1 MSGNS
6 SINPVY
12 TPPVV
17 LPFNPAGLAR
27 PMQNL
32 LAPVVPYVLD
42 TVYHPIQSA
51 FTPVPQGGSS
61 GPSGVSG
68 PYALPDGQ
76 SLGEAAGGTR
86 AQPFDVTMSQLATAV
101 YGTRGNPPEGW
112 SAVGDDTLRAH
123 GIDNPAAW
131 RQEFLGG
138 GQVTSAQQFKAE
150 VYTDGEGN
158 FVLSYRGTAEGAP
171 DWGNNFRQGTGF
183 ETHDFGDKFSDTAVN
198 TAVEFADRFGNGRND
213 NLAITGHSQGGGL
226 ASVGSL
232 ASGIPAVTFDASGIH
247 PNTLDRMGFSPEAA
261 REFADNGGIRA
272 YSLDGD
278 MLSQAQESWI
288 TGLVAPDA
296 LGTRIIV
303 EPGPAAEHTV
313 FGRGAEVEL
322 DGLSPAQRAVVNA
335 LVEGAR
341 HSNLPLIG
349 TVGDLAYAA
358 MSHNPNVLTA
368 AMIEREPWQAGYE
381 NPSDFGRDLQDAI
394 PDAVKD
400 DYALN
405 THDFIAD
412 IDQVV
417 QTDFANGDYVQG
429 AASIV
434 GDLGEGFFNSVG
446 DTVSGFG
453 GEWAGGVRDQAGEW
467 ADGLRGQGPL
477 GMGDVAAVV
486 VEGFGGA
493 GAWALETGGGAFEWA
508 ADTVGS
514 GFEFMADRGGE
525 FAQGA
530 VDGFVSGVRATVD
543 GAGYVVD
550 AVATGV
556 DNAITTVSNGWNSG
570 VEIAAEAWDGAVD
583 VVSTG
588 WDNTTSAVSTGWNN
602 TVDAVSSGA
611 SWVNDK
617 MPWNW

>member
-1 MSGNS
+1 MLHARLDNDPASGIHLRS
-6 SINPVY
+6 LQAA
-12 TPPVV
+12 PP
-17 LPFNPAGLAR
+17 PAA
-27 PMQNL
+27 QAAN
-32 LAPVVPYVLD
+32 APALQPLQGHHEPG
-42 TVYHPIQSA
+42 YHPQLSA
-51 FTPVPQGGSS
+51 LASAAAPAPLCA
-61 GPSGVSG
+61 PSGVG
-68 PYALPDGQ
+68 PGGLSAV
-76 SLGEAAGGTR
+76 AGGQQ
-86 AQPFDVTMSQLATAV
+86 AQEFDVVLSQLATAV
-101 YGTRGNPPEGW
+101 YEGRPAPPAGW
-112 SAVGDDTLRAH
+112 SAVTDADLAAA
-123 GIDNPAAW
+123 GIADPAAW
-131 RQEFLGG
+131 RAQYLDGG
-138 GQVTSAQQFKAE
+138 DQLLAQHFKAGI
-150 VYTDGEGN
+150 YRDCDGN
-158 FVLSYRGTAEGAP
+158 FVLAYRGTDGTGA
-171 DWGNNFRQGTGF
+171 DWMNNFRQGAGF
-183 ETHDFGDKFSDTAVN
+183 TTSDQVDKFSGLAAQ
-198 TAVEFADRFGNGRND
+198 TAVEFERRFGTTDASGNAT

-247 PNTLDRMGFSPEAA
+247 PNTLDRMGFSPDAA

-412 IDQVV
+412 VDQVV

-453 GEWAGGVRDQAGEW
+453 GEW
-467 ADGLRGQGPL
+467 
-477 GMGDVAAVV
+477 
-486 VEGFGGA
+486 
-493 GAWALETGGGAFEWA
+493 
-508 ADTVGS
+508 
-514 GFEFMADRGGE
+514 
-525 FAQGA
+525 
-530 VDGFVSGVRATVD
+530 
-543 GAGYVVD
+543 
-550 AVATGV
+550 
-556 DNAITTVSNGWNSG
+556 
-570 VEIAAEAWDGAVD
+570 
-583 VVSTG
+583 
-588 WDNTTSAVSTGWNN
+588 
-602 TVDAVSSGA
+602 
-611 SWVNDK
+611 
-617 MPWNW
+617 